1 MIYCR
6 LLVVQSFGELILCLA
21 RVRIDAGSRYDYENS
36 SGVTQTNTATLS
48 EADTLWVH
56 TRHMHIKETIDKVI
70 SDLKAFQE
78 QNGVFMKA

>member
-1 MIYCR
+1 VIY
-6 LLVVQSFGELILCLA
+6 E
-21 RVRIDAGSRYDYENS
+21 VRGCALTDSAVRYEFENA
-36 SGVTQTNTATLS
+36 SGVQQTMTATLS
-48 EADTLWVH
+48 EADSLWVQ